1 MIKAKYLEVLAGVR
15 YWKDAEVNGVED
27 VEGNLIPFRQNDL
40 WKPIIDIENG
50 VILDWPQGMIANV
63 HYKVCDQGKYYLLD
77 ENKNRIAQ
85 WRGYYVP
92 DSFLCHGD
100 QGFGDYIIFDVDQ
113 NGKIKNYQKPV
124 VDRDTWVVL

>member
-50 VILDWPQGMIANV
+50 VILDWPQGMLQMFITKFAI
-63 HYKVCDQGKYYLLD
+63 K
-77 ENKNRIAQ
+77 E
-85 WRGYYVP
+85 
-92 DSFLCHGD
+92 S
-100 QGFGDYIIFDVDQ
+100 IIC
-113 NGKIKNYQKPV
+113 
-124 VDRDTWVVL
+124 

>member
-15 YWKDAEVNGVED
+15 YWEDAEVNGVDD

-50 VILDWPQGMIANV
+50 VILDWPQGMTANV
-63 HYKVCDQGKYYLLD
+63 HYKVCDEGKYYLLD